1 MDKGL
6 LKFILINILTIGFLT
21 CIAYY
26 VRQRKLKKKQKQ
38 QQSLIE
44 FINNGTTIDIKS
56 TLIGLVFG
64 IVFGFIDNF
73 GLWFGIANL
82 EKYMPGGIK
91 MKAALGNT
99 YSDGI
104 GAIIGTLI
112 AIIVK
117 DSFHID
123 EETNDDNEPLW
134 VNPIGIM
141 LGCLIGIFIGAFFL
155 K

>member
-56 TLIGLVFG
+56 TFIGLVFG

-123 EETNDDNEPLW
+123 DNTNDEKEPLW

-141 LGCLIGIFIGAFFL
+141 LGCLIGIFIGTFFL

>member
-6 LKFILINILTIGFLT
+6 LKFILINVLTIGGLI
-21 CIAYY
+21 CVAYY
-26 VRQRKLKKKQKQ
+26 VRQREPKKK

-44 FINNGTTIDIKS
+44 FINNGTTINIKS

-73 GLWFGIANL
+73 GLWFGIEHL
-82 EKYMPGGIK
+82 EKYMPGGLK

-112 AIIVK
+112 ALIVK
-117 DSFHID
+117 DLFQL
-123 EETNDDNEPLW
+123 DDDSNNEKEPLW
-134 VNPIGIM
+134 VNPIGII
-141 LGCLIGIFIGAFFL
+141 LGCLIGIFIGSIFL